1 MLNEEIYVNIYQ
13 KKIGRMSKLVE
24 TIFISA
30 KSAKI
35 VGETEVFSIAM
46 LIVSLCSMNSG

>member
-1 MLNEEIYVNIYQ
+1 MLNEEIHVNIYQ

-24 TIFISA
+24 TIFI
-30 KSAKI
+30 SAKI